1 MSVLSDSNDSAAS
14 LLLLRSQ
21 PLRGG
26 LLAPAP
32 AKSRA
37 GGIAAPCPGERAP
50 RGLAVCS
57 LLAAPGLSR
66 PGFGATE
73 RPAAS
78 SPVAPRCSVGRSP
91 RGRVGSEC
99 GANRPKAS

>member
-1 MSVLSDSNDSAAS
+1 MSVLSDSNNRAAS

-37 GGIAAPCPGERAP
+37 GGIAAPCPGGVGHP
-50 RGLAVCS
+50 RGLSGMLAVS
-57 LLAAPGLSR
+57 RPRPKSAGLRGDGAPG
-66 PGFGATE
+66 G
-73 RPAAS
+73 
-78 SPVAPRCSVGRSP
+78 
-91 RGRVGSEC
+91 
-99 GANRPKAS
+99 